1 MRQAQK
7 EQALEVIKL
16 LEQAQEQIDNKV
28 KQKDTMAVLA
38 LLQDCQD
45 SAIAVGTVIEQSEG
59 EGTKTVALLE
69 EYCEL
74 IYQLHESVASE
85 KVSQALPVI
94 SLLRER
100 LYDISNSISKDITIR
115 KEVVFLPY
123 KASMWDSLESVWRT
137 AVDDPIV
144 DAYVVPIPYYDKNPD
159 GSFREVHYEGDEYPE
174 DVPIVSYEE
183 YDFEGRH
190 PDEIYIHNPY
200 DDCNYVTSVHPFF
213 YSGNL
218 KQFTDK
224 LVYIPYFVL
233 AEPDPK
239 NQEDVDKIAHFVTVP
254 AVIHA
259 NQVIVQSENMRQ
271 VYINVMSRETGE
283 HTRPYW
289 EEKIIGTGSPKFDKI
304 LNTKVS
310 DKDIPDEWKKI
321 IYQSDGNRKKVVL
334 YNTSVSTLLQYSG
347 RYIQKIREVF
357 ETFYENREN
366 VALLWR
372 PHPLMKA
379 TMVSMRPDL
388 WIEYQQLVEQYR
400 QDAWGIYDDSAN
412 LDRAIA
418 LADAYYGDLSSVVQ
432 LCQKAKKPIMIQN
445 VGGSSDVTVG

>member
-1 MRQAQK
+1 MRRMQK
-7 EQALEVIKL
+7 EQALKIVEL
-16 LEQAQEQIDNKV
+16 LEQAHKQIKIKMEQG
-28 KQKDTMAVLA
+28 DTGSICS

-45 SAIAVGTVIEQSEG
+45 SAIAVGTMIEKSEG
-59 EGTKTVALLE
+59 EGTKAVSLLE
-69 EYCEL
+69 KYCEL
-74 IYQLHESVASE
+74 IYQLHESVVAE
-85 KVSQALPVI
+85 KRHEGLPFLP
-94 SLLRER
+94 LLQEC
-100 LYDISNSISKDITIR
+100 LNDIMNNILQDITVR

-137 AVDDPIV
+137 AVEDPAV

-224 LVYIPYFVL
+224 LIYIPYFVL
-233 AEPDPK
+233 AETDP
-239 NQEDVDKIAHFVTVP
+239 NDQEAVASISHFVTVP

-271 VYINVMSRETGE
+271 IYIDVMTREAGE
-283 HTRPYW
+283 HTRKFW
-289 EEKIIGTGSPKFDKI
+289 EKKIVGTGSPKFDKI
-304 LNTKVS
+304 IHTQIT
-310 DKDIPDEWKKI
+310 DEDIPEEWKKI
-321 IYQSDGNRKKVVL
+321 IFRSDGRRKKVVL
-334 YNTSVSTLLQYSG
+334 YNTSVSSLLQYSHG
-347 RYIQKIREVF
+347 YIRKMKEVF
-357 ETFYENREN
+357 DNFFECCEK

-372 PHPLMKA
+372 PHPLMQA
-379 TMVSMRPDL
+379 TISSMRPEL
-388 WIEYQQLVEQYR
+388 WDEYQELVEEYQK
-400 QDAWGIYDDSAN
+400 QAWGIYDDTADLN
-412 LDRAIA
+412 RAIA
-418 LADAYYGDLSSVVQ
+418 LCDAYYGDLSSVVQ
-432 LCQKAKKPIMIQN
+432 LCQKVKKPILIQN
-445 VGGSSDVTVG
+445 ARGNIW